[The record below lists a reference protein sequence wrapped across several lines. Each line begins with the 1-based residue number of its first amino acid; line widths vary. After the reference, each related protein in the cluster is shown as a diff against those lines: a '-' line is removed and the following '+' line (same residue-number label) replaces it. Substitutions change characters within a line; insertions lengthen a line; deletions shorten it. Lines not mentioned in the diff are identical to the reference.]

1 MSELNELL
9 QDALDGDADARAV
22 VVERF
27 QKMAFGCAHAILGDF
42 HLAEDACQEAF
53 VEAFRQL
60 PKLRDCDRFAG
71 WFRTI
76 VRTQCRRLTRGWRPR
91 TVPLSHAGPLA
102 SKQPEPAE
110 DAETHEIRTKVRTA
124 LHQLPEPS
132 RTTATL
138 FYMDG
143 FGHAKIADL
152 LDAPVGTVKR
162 RLHDSRERLR
172 EAIAPAAVEA
182 WLDLPGP
189 AVEKPLHAPPPEAPQ
204 VTVIPPPIPRSEGE
218 VIMQGE
224 RLNEAMITFW
234 DAMENVLT
242 AGLPL
247 MRGLKTLSGEAD
259 APEIK
264 ALCQCLAEQIG
275 RGATLSEAMRALDVF
290 LPTEVELV
298 AVGEET
304 GTLDTMCRQAA
315 GKLRKGACLGDRPT
329 ITATGLKK
337 ANREAGLPDTAR
349 KAEAII
355 KRACQERATDIHL
368 EQAHDETVVR
378 YRIDGVL
385 HEVETMPKRDG
396 RSLCLALKEMGGMDL
411 AEKRLPQ
418 RGRAK
423 FSVGSKEHDL
433 RIAST
438 PTAHGENVTIRVLAS
453 ATVAV
458 KVKDLCGPEDA
469 ELLTPL
475 TSLRHGIVF
484 VTGPTGSGKTTV
496 LYALLNDIKANN
508 PGSKICSVEDP
519 IEYILDGV
527 SQMQADPSIGL
538 TVPVALKHMLWS
550 DPDVILVGHL
560 AGADTDRETA
570 DWMAQ
575 GALTGHLLLT
585 TFHANDA
592 FGALKQVMEL
602 IPRREVLADSVA
614 AITSQRLI
622 RTLCPKCKT
631 KYAASEDEL
640 QAMGID
646 SPSPEIAL
654 WRPKGCKHCRDTGY
668 RGRSGIFEVLTIK
681 DDVARAIATSAE
693 LPLIRQV
700 ALDAGLRSM
709 RQNGFAAARRGTTS
723 LAEVLRVTGKSD
735 SLAW

>member
-1 MSELNELL
+1 VSELSELL
-9 QDALDGDADARAV
+9 QHALDGDTDARTV

-27 QKMAFGCAHAILGDF
+27 QKMAFGCAHALLGDS

-60 PKLRDCDRFAG
+60 PKLRDHDRFAG

-76 VRTQCRRLTRGWRPR
+76 VRTQCRRLTRGWRPP
-91 TVPLSHAGPLA
+91 TVPLSHANPLE

-110 DAETHEIRTKVRTA
+110 DAETHEIRTKVRAA

-162 RLHDSRERLR
+162 RLHDSRARLR
-172 EAIAPAAVEA
+172 EAFAPAAVET
-182 WLDLPGP
+182 WLDLPASP
-189 AVEKPLHAPPPEAPQ
+189 VEKPFQAPPSERPQ
-204 VTVIPPPIPRSEGE
+204 AIVIPPPIPRSEGE

-224 RLNEAMITFW
+224 KLNEAMITFW
-234 DAMENVLT
+234 DALQNLLT

-247 MRGLKTLSGEAD
+247 MRSLRTLSEEAD
-259 APEIK
+259 ASEIK
-264 ALCQCLAEQIG
+264 TLGKCLAEQVR
-275 RGATLSEAMRALDVF
+275 RGATLSEAMRAFDVF
-290 LPTEVELV
+290 LPSEVELI

-304 GTLDTMCRQAA
+304 GTLDRMCRQAA
-315 GKLRKGACLGDRPT
+315 DKLRKGACLGDRPN
-329 ITATGLKK
+329 ITATGMKK
-337 ANREAGLPDTAR
+337 ANREAALPDTAQ
-349 KAEAII
+349 KAEAIV
-355 KRACQERATDIHL
+355 KKACQERATDIHI
-368 EQAHDETVVR
+368 EQAPGETVVR

-385 HEVETMPKRDG
+385 HEVETMPKRNG

-453 ATVAV
+453 ASVAITV
-458 KVKDLCGPEDA
+458 KELCGPEDA

-475 TSLRHGIVF
+475 TSLSHGILSI
-484 VTGPTGSGKTTV
+484 TGPTGSGKTTV
-496 LYALLNDIKANN
+496 LYAMLNDIKAKN
-508 PGSKICSVEDP
+508 PGSKVCSVEDP

-538 TVPVALKHMLWS
+538 TVPVALKHTLWS

-560 AGADTDRETA
+560 AGVDADRETA
-570 DWMAQ
+570 DWMAR

-602 IPRREVLADSVA
+602 IPRREMLADSVA

-681 DDVARAIATSAE
+681 DDVARAIATGAE

-700 ALDAGLRSM
+700 AVNAGLRSM

-723 LAEVLRVTGKSD
+723 LAEVLRVTSKSD